1 MTISTTTVSQ
11 SYSGDGSTTAFTFSF
26 PVNST
31 SEIKVIERSAL
42 GVETV
47 KSEGTGSTNYGIVD
61 NGASGGT
68 VTMVTAPA
76 SGTTLVLIR
85 DTSLT
90 QGTDYVENDPF
101 PAESHESALDK
112 VQMQIQEI
120 QEEVDRSIKL
130 SRTNT
135 MTSTQFTENATNR
148 ASKVLSFDSSGE
160 LAVTNEIGNFKGN
173 WATST
178 AFVLRDIVIQ
188 NSTSDGTT
196 YKNVYIC
203 TTAHTSTG
211 SYLTQN
217 DTSNW
222 GVLVEVAAFDTLAEL
237 GDTTISSPASGHV
250 LVYDGS
256 DSFDNVAISGDA
268 TLAANG
274 ALTIAS
280 GAVETAMIA
289 ADAITG
295 AKIAD
300 DAINSEHFTDGSIDT
315 AHIANAQVT
324 TAKIADDAVD
334 ADKLAS
340 SAVVTAS
347 IVDNAITNAK
357 MADDAIAAA
366 ELAATA
372 ISGHSAIT
380 SSDVDSSNDTLLLHD
395 NSASAN
401 KKITVA
407 NLISSAGGL
416 TDVVADTSPQLGGNL
431 DTNSH
436 NILID
441 DAHFIAD
448 ESGNEQIIFQTTGSA
463 VNQFDITNAATGN
476 APSISATGDDTNI
489 SMSLL
494 PKGSGVVLLDGNGSS
509 GGVSISD
516 GLIDIRTGTGNVA
529 KVKFYCESSNAHA
542 QTLQAAPHSAS
553 SSAVLVLPTASGTL
567 VGTGDSGS
575 VSNTMLGGSIADSKL
590 STIST
595 AGKVDIGALD
605 IDGATEMS
613 AALVDADLFIVDDG
627 ANGTEKSMLASRI
640 KTYVGAAAGAFS
652 IDNLDIDGA
661 TDIGAAI
668 QDTDLFII
676 DDGAGGTNRK
686 VAASRIATYAQ
697 GSGATAGFAVA
708 MAIAL

>member
-1 MTISTTTVSQ
+1 MTLSTLTVKN
-11 SYSGDGSTTAFTFSF
+11 SYSGNGSTTAFNYTFGI
-26 PVNST
+26 NST
-31 SEIKVIERSAL
+31 SELKVIIRSSL
-42 GVETV
+42 GTETTKTITTHYTV
-47 KSEGTGSTNYGIVD
+47 ADS
-61 NGASGGT
+61 GAAGGT
-68 VTMVTAPA
+68 VTFTSGNTPA
-76 SGTTLVLIR
+76 SGETVVLIR
-85 DTSLT
+85 DTDLT
-90 QGTDYVENDPF
+90 QETDYVANDPF
-101 PAESHESALDK
+101 PAETHEDALDK
-112 VQMQIQEI
+112 MQMQIQEI
-120 QEEVDRSIKL
+120 QEEVDRTIKL

-135 MTSTQFTENATNR
+135 MTSTEFTENATSR

-160 LAVTNEIGNFKGN
+160 LSVTNEIGNFLGN
-173 WATST
+173 WATGT
-178 AFVLRDIVIQ
+178 AFSLRDIVRQ
-188 NSTSDGTT
+188 NSTSDSST

-222 GVLVEVAAFDTLAEL
+222 ALLVEVASFDTLQEL
-237 GDTTISSPASGHV
+237 NDTNISSLGSGHV
-250 LVYDGS
+250 LIYDGS
-256 DSFDNVAISGDA
+256 DSFDNKAISGDA

-274 ALTIAS
+274 ALTIANS
-280 GAVETAMIA
+280 AVETAMIA
-289 ADAITG
+289 DDAVTAAKMADDAVATAAIAADAVTG

-300 DAINSEHFTDGSIDT
+300 DAIDSEHYTDGSIDT
-315 AHIANAQVT
+315 AHIADSNVT
-324 TAKIADDAVD
+324 TAKIADDA
-334 ADKLAS
+334 
-340 SAVVTAS
+340 
-347 IVDNAITNAK
+347 ITNAK
-357 MADDAIAAA
+357 LADDAVAAA

-372 ISGHSAIT
+372 ISGHTAIT
-380 SSDVDSSNDTLLLHD
+380 SGVDTTNDVLLLHD
-395 NSASAN
+395 ADASAN
-401 KKITVA
+401 KKISVA

-448 ESGNEQIIFQTTGSA
+448 ENSNEQIIFQTTASA

-509 GGVSISD
+509 GGVSVSD

-542 QTLQAAPHSAS
+542 QTLQAAPHSAG

-575 VSNTMLGGSIADSKL
+575 VSNGMLAGSIADSKL

-595 AGKVDIGALD
+595 AGKVDIGALE
-605 IDGATEMS
+605 IDGATDIGG
-613 AALVDADLFIVDDG
+613 ALADADLFIVDDG
-627 ANGTEKSMLASRI
+627 ANGTERKAAASRI
-640 KTYVGAAAGAFS
+640 KTYVGAEAGAFS
-652 IDNLDIDGA
+652 IANLDIDGG

-668 QDTDLFII
+668 QDDDLFII

-686 VAASRIATYAQ
+686 VAASRIKTYAQ
-697 GSGATAGFAVA
+697 GTGASKGFAVA

>member
-237 GDTTISSPASGHV
+237 GDTTISSPSSGHV
-250 LVYDGS
+250 IVYDGS

-300 DAINSEHFTDGSIDT
+300 DAINSEHYTDGSIDT
-315 AHIANAQVT
+315 AHIADSQVT
-324 TAKIADDAVD
+324 TAKIAADAVTQAKIADDAVG
-334 ADKLAS
+334 ADQSAANAVVNASIAS
-340 SAVVTAS
+340 SAA
-347 IVDNAITNAK
+347 
-357 MADDAIAAA
+357 
-366 ELAATA
+366 
-372 ISGHSAIT
+372 
-380 SSDVDSSNDTLLLHD
+380 
-395 NSASAN
+395 
-401 KKITVA
+401 
-407 NLISSAGGL
+407 
-416 TDVVADTSPQLGGNL
+416 
-431 DTNSH
+431 
-436 NILID
+436 
-441 DAHFIAD
+441 
-448 ESGNEQIIFQTTGSA
+448 
-463 VNQFDITNAATGN
+463 
-476 APSISATGDDTNI
+476 
-489 SMSLL
+489 
-494 PKGSGVVLLDGNGSS
+494 
-509 GGVSISD
+509 
-516 GLIDIRTGTGNVA
+516 
-529 KVKFYCESSNAHA
+529 
-542 QTLQAAPHSAS
+542 
-553 SSAVLVLPTASGTL
+553 
-567 VGTGDSGS
+567 
-575 VSNTMLGGSIADSKL
+575 IADSKL
-590 STIST
+590 ATIST
-595 AGKVDIGALD
+595 AGKVDIGALE
-605 IDGATEMS
+605 IDGASEMG
-613 AALVDADLFIVDDG
+613 AALADADLLIVDDG
-627 ANGTEKSMLASRI
+627 AGGTEKSMLASRI
-640 KTYVGAAAGAFS
+640 PTYVFAKVSGDATVASNGALTIAAQAVENSMLADDAVGADELAANAVVTASIVDDNVTQAKIADDAVGADQLAASAVVTASIVDDNVTQAKIADDAVGADQLAANAVVNASVASGAAIVDTKLATISTANKVS
-652 IDNLDIDGA
+652 LAALDIDGG

-668 QDTDLFII
+668 ADTDLFII

>member
-11 SYSGDGSTTAFTFSF
+11 SYSGDGSTTAFTYSF
-26 PVNST
+26 PINST
-31 SEIKVIERSAL
+31 TEIKVIERSAL

-120 QEEVDRSIKL
+120 QEEVDRSIKI

-135 MTSTQFTENATNR
+135 MTSTSFTENATNR

-222 GVLVEVAAFDTLAEL
+222 GALVEVAAFDTLAEL

-315 AHIANAQVT
+315 AHIADSQVT
-324 TAKIADDAVD
+324 TAKIAADAVTQAKIADDAVG
-334 ADKLAS
+334 ADQLAANAVVNASIAS
-340 SAVVTAS
+340 SAA
-347 IVDNAITNAK
+347 
-357 MADDAIAAA
+357 
-366 ELAATA
+366 
-372 ISGHSAIT
+372 
-380 SSDVDSSNDTLLLHD
+380 
-395 NSASAN
+395 
-401 KKITVA
+401 
-407 NLISSAGGL
+407 
-416 TDVVADTSPQLGGNL
+416 
-431 DTNSH
+431 
-436 NILID
+436 
-441 DAHFIAD
+441 
-448 ESGNEQIIFQTTGSA
+448 
-463 VNQFDITNAATGN
+463 
-476 APSISATGDDTNI
+476 
-489 SMSLL
+489 
-494 PKGSGVVLLDGNGSS
+494 
-509 GGVSISD
+509 
-516 GLIDIRTGTGNVA
+516 
-529 KVKFYCESSNAHA
+529 
-542 QTLQAAPHSAS
+542 
-553 SSAVLVLPTASGTL
+553 
-567 VGTGDSGS
+567 
-575 VSNTMLGGSIADSKL
+575 IADSKL
-590 STIST
+590 ATIST
-595 AGKVDIGALD
+595 AGKVDIGALE
-605 IDGATEMS
+605 IDGATEMG
-613 AALVDADLFIVDDG
+613 AALADADLLIVDDG
-627 ANGTEKSMLASRI
+627 AGGTEKSMLASRI
-640 KTYVGAAAGAFS
+640 PTYVFAKVSGDATVASNGALTIAAQAVENSMLADDAVGADELAANAVVTASIVDDNVTQAKIADDAVGADQLAASAVVTASIVDDNVTQAKIADDAVGADQLAANAVVNASVASGAAIVDTKLATISTANKVS
-652 IDNLDIDGA
+652 LTALDIDGG
-661 TDIGAAI
+661 TEIGADIVDA
-668 QDTDLFII
+668 DLFII
-676 DDGAGGTNRK
+676 DDGAGGTNKK
-686 VAASRIATYAQ
+686 VLASRIKSYAAS
-697 GSGATAGFAVA
+697 SGATAGFAVA